1 MAKTYKKMTDQEV
14 LVAIEKG
21 VKESVG
27 YHDSKLSRERQD
39 VLEYFHG
46 QKPKPHHAGNSK
58 YVSMDVYDAVE
69 SSKAV
74 LLETFAAGN
83 QIIDFTPQG
92 PEDVVPARV
101 ATLYTD
107 YVIHRQNNG
116 YKLFSDVIT
125 DGLLARVGVAKVYW
139 DKREE
144 QNEEEFEDISVE
156 EFDALLAQPDVEV
169 DEYEV
174 DESGLVSGSIYRKRD
189 TSQVVVEPIPPEE
202 FLISNRAK
210 SIAEAAFVAHRVEKS
225 KSELIEDG
233 YDPKI
238 VAKLYDS
245 EESLYQEEKDA
256 RFSEMDDDNVGVDD
270 DFQDQVK
277 RVTVYEAYIT
287 LDIEGTGVAKLYKVI
302 KAGNF
307 VLDREEVNRKPF
319 IAFVPLPIPHSFYG
333 SNFAKKIMPIQNAR
347 TTLMRGILD
356 HTVITNNP
364 RYQVVKGALV
374 NPRELV
380 DNRIGGI
387 VNVTRPDGISPLMQ
401 ASLNPFVFQTIQL
414 LDEDKED
421 TTGISKLSQG
431 LNKDAVSKQNS
442 SAMVEQLVGLSQQRQ
457 KIIARNFANHF
468 LIPLYLEV
476 YRLVIENEDKQ
487 KIVEL
492 AGEWMELTPNRWA
505 ERLDV
510 QVALKLGYGEQE
522 NEAKKYLALHQMLT
536 ADPGIQPLY
545 GIDKRYNMLTSFFH
559 NSGIKNVSD
568 FLANPKDVQP
578 PPPDPM
584 QVAAMEMQKKQL
596 ELQERQIAVAEQKAA
611 VDAKVSEME
620 IEMDRMKTMIDLMV
634 KQREIER
641 KEFDSKSRAETSKAE
656 LEMLKSNKAAEVK
669 QTQIVSPNS

>member
-1 MAKTYKKMTDQEV
+1 MAKYKKMTDQEV

-39 VLEYFHG
+39 VLEFFHG
-46 QKPKPHHAGNSK
+46 ERPKPQHAGNSK

-74 LLETFAAGN
+74 LLETFAAGS

-101 ATLYTD
+101 ATMYTD
-107 YVIHRQNNG
+107 YVIHRQNDG
-116 YKLFSDVIT
+116 YKVFSDVIT
-125 DGLLARVGVAKVYW
+125 DGLLARVGIAKVYW
-139 DKREE
+139 DRRETRT
-144 QNEEEFEDISVE
+144 EEEFEGLTTD
-156 EFDALLAQPDVEV
+156 EFDALLAEPDVEI

-174 DESGLVSGSIYRKRD
+174 DENGFVSGSIYRVKD
-189 TSQVVVEPIPPEE
+189 TSQVCIEPVPPEE

-210 SIAEAAFVAHRVEKS
+210 SIAEAGFVAHRVEKS
-225 KSELIEDG
+225 KSELLEEG

-238 VAKLYDS
+238 VGKLYDS

-256 RFSEMDDDNVGVDD
+256 RFSEMDDNNVGVDD

-277 RVTVYEAYIT
+277 KVTVYETYIT
-287 LDIEGTGVAKLYKVI
+287 LDIEGTGIAKLYKII
-302 KAGNF
+302 KAGSH
-307 VLDREEVNRKPF
+307 VLDREEVDRKPF
-319 IAFVPLPIPHSFYG
+319 VAFVPLPIPHSFYG
-333 SNFAKKIMPIQNAR
+333 SNFAKKIIPIQNAR
-347 TTLMRGILD
+347 TVLMRGILD

-364 RYQVVKGALV
+364 RYQVVKGSLI
-374 NPRELV
+374 NPRELL
-380 DNRIGGI
+380 DNRIGGV
-387 VNVTRPDGISPLMQ
+387 VNVTRPDGIAPLMQ

-442 SAMVEQLVGLSQQRQ
+442 EAMVEQLVGLSQQRQ
-457 KIIARNFANHF
+457 KIVARNFANHF

-487 KIVEL
+487 KVVEL
-492 AGEWMELTPNRWA
+492 AGEWMELTPSRWS

-522 NEAKKYLALHQMLT
+522 SEAKKYLALHQMLT
-536 ADPGIQPLY
+536 ADPGIQPMY
-545 GIDKRYNMLTSFFH
+545 GIEQRYNMLRSFLES
-559 NSGIKNVSD
+559 SGVKNVND
-568 FLANPKDVQP
+568 FLIPPQDIQP
-578 PPPDPM
+578 PQPDEM
-584 QVAAMEMQKKQL
+584 QMFAVEMQKKQM
-596 ELQERQIAVAEQKAA
+596 EIQERQVMVAEAKAA
-611 VDAKVSEME
+611 NDAKVDQMAQDME
-620 IEMDRMKTMIDLMV
+620 RMKTMINLMV
-634 KQREIER
+634 QQREIER
-641 KEFDSKSRAETSKAE
+641 KEFDSKQRAEIAKTE
-656 LEMLKSNKAAEVK
+656 LEMLKNNQPSETK

>member
-1 MAKTYKKMTDQEV
+1 MAKYKKMSDQEI

-39 VLEYFHG
+39 VLEFFHG
-46 QKPKPHHAGNSK
+46 ERPKPQHSGNSK

-116 YKLFSDVIT
+116 YQIFSDVIT

-139 DKREE
+139 DKRE
-144 QNEEEFEDISVE
+144 NRTEEEFEGLTTD
-156 EFDALLAQPDVEV
+156 EFDVLLSQPDVEI
-169 DEYEV
+169 DDYEV
-174 DESGLVSGSIYRKRD
+174 DDNGLVSGSVYRVKD
-189 TSQVVVEPIPPEE
+189 TSQVCIETIPPEE

-210 SIAEAAFVAHRVEKS
+210 SIADAGFVAHRVEKS

-238 VAKLYDS
+238 VKKLYDS

-270 DFQDQVK
+270 DFQDQTK
-277 RVTVYEAYIT
+277 KVTVYEAYIT
-287 LDIEGTGVAKLYKVI
+287 IDIEGDGIAKLYKII
-302 KAGNF
+302 KAGNYI
-307 VLDREEVNRKPF
+307 LDREEVDRKPF
-319 IAFVPLPIPHSFYG
+319 IPFVPLPIPHSFYG
-333 SNFAKKIMPIQNAR
+333 SNFAKKIIPIQNAR
-347 TTLMRGILD
+347 TVLMRGILD

-364 RYQVVKGALV
+364 RYQVVKGSLI
-374 NPRELV
+374 NPRELL
-380 DNRIGGI
+380 DNRIGGV
-387 VNVTRPDGISPLMQ
+387 VNVTRPDGIAPLMQ

-442 SAMVEQLVGLSQQRQ
+442 GAMVEQLVGLSQQRQ

-492 AGEWMELTPNRWA
+492 AGDWMEITPNRWA

-522 NEAKKYLALHQMLT
+522 NEAKKYVALHQMLT
-536 ADPGIQPLY
+536 ADPGIQPMY
-545 GIDKRYNMLTSFFH
+545 GLEQRYNMLRAFLE
-559 NSGIKNVSD
+559 NSGVKNVND
-568 FLANPKDVQP
+568 FLIPPQDVP
-578 PPPDPM
+578 PPEPDPM
-584 QVAAMEMQKKQL
+584 QVAAMEMQQKQL
-596 ELQERQIAVAEQKAA
+596 ELQERQVMVAEAKAA
-611 VDAKVSEME
+611 NDAKMDQMAQDME
-620 IEMDRMKTMIDLMV
+620 RMKTMIDLMV

-641 KEFDSKSRAETSKAE
+641 KEFESKNRAEIAKTE
-656 LEMLKSNKAAEVK
+656 LTMLKTNQPSETK

>member
-1 MAKTYKKMTDQEV
+1 MAKYKKMSDQEI

-39 VLEYFHG
+39 VLEFFHG
-46 QKPKPHHAGNSK
+46 ERPKPQHAGNSK

-116 YKLFSDVIT
+116 YQIFSDVIT

-139 DKREE
+139 DKRETRT
-144 QNEEEFEDISVE
+144 EEEFESLTTD
-156 EFDALLAQPDVEV
+156 EFDVLLGEPDVEI
-169 DEYEV
+169 DDYEV
-174 DESGLVSGSIYRKRD
+174 DENGFVSGSVYRVKD
-189 TSQVVVEPIPPEE
+189 TSQVCIETIPPEE

-210 SIAEAAFVAHRVEKS
+210 SIADAAFVGHRVEKT

-233 YDPKI
+233 YDKKI
-238 VAKLYDS
+238 VQKLYDS

-270 DFQDQVK
+270 DFQDQTK
-277 RVTVYEAYIT
+277 KVTVYEVYIT
-287 LDIEGTGVAKLYKVI
+287 LDVEGTGVAKLYKII
-302 KAGNF
+302 KAGNYI
-307 VLDREEVNRKPF
+307 LDREEVDRKPF
-319 IAFVPLPIPHSFYG
+319 VPFVPLPIPHSFYG
-333 SNFAKKIMPIQNAR
+333 SNFAKKIIPIQNAR
-347 TTLMRGILD
+347 TVLMRGILD

-374 NPRELV
+374 NPRELL
-380 DNRIGGI
+380 DNRIGGV
-387 VNVTRPDGISPLMQ
+387 VNVTRPDGIAPLLQ

-487 KIVEL
+487 KVVEL
-492 AGEWMELTPNRWA
+492 AGEWMEITPIRWS

-522 NEAKKYLALHQMLT
+522 NEAKKYIALHQMLT
-536 ADPGIQPLY
+536 ADPGIQPMY
-545 GIDKRYNMLTSFFH
+545 GIEQRYNMLRSFLE
-559 NSGIKNVSD
+559 NSGVKNVND
-568 FLANPKDVQP
+568 FLIPPQDIP
-578 PPPDPM
+578 PPEPDPM
-584 QVAAMEMQKKQL
+584 QVAAMEMQQKQL
-596 ELQERQIAVAEQKAA
+596 ELQERQVMVAEAKAA
-611 VDAKVSEME
+611 NDAKMDQMAQDME
-620 IEMDRMKTMIDLMV
+620 RMKTMIDLMV

-641 KEFDSKSRAETSKAE
+641 KEFDSRTRAEISMEE
-656 LEMLKSNKAAEVK
+656 LDILKSQDPLETK
-669 QTQIVSPNS
+669 QTQIVSPNG

>member
-1 MAKTYKKMTDQEV
+1 MAKYKKMTDQEV

-46 QKPKPHHAGNSK
+46 ERPKPQHAGNSK

-74 LLETFAAGN
+74 LLETFAAGA

-92 PEDVVPARV
+92 PEDVVSARV
-101 ATLYTD
+101 ATMYTD
-107 YVIHRQNNG
+107 YVIHRQNDG
-116 YKLFSDVIT
+116 YKVFSDVIT
-125 DGLLARVGVAKVYW
+125 DGLLARVGIAKVYW
-139 DKREE
+139 DKRD
-144 QNEEEFEDISVE
+144 NRVEEEFEGLSTD
-156 EFDALLAQPDVEV
+156 EFDALLAEPDVEI

-174 DESGLVSGSIYRKRD
+174 DDNGLVSGSIYRVKD
-189 TSQVVVEPIPPEE
+189 MSQVCIEPVPPEE

-210 SIAEAAFVAHRVEKS
+210 SIAEAGFVAHRVEKS
-225 KSELIEDG
+225 KSELLEEG

-238 VAKLYDS
+238 VSKLYDS

-277 RVTVYEAYIT
+277 KVTVYETYIT
-287 LDIEGTGVAKLYKVI
+287 LDIEGTGIAKLYKII
-302 KAGNF
+302 KAGNY
-307 VLDREEVNRKPF
+307 VLDREEVDRKPF
-319 IAFVPLPIPHSFYG
+319 IPFVPLPIPHSFYG
-333 SNFAKKIMPIQNAR
+333 SNFAKKIIPIQNAR
-347 TTLMRGILD
+347 TVLMRGILD

-364 RYQVVKGALV
+364 RYQVVKGSLL
-374 NPRELV
+374 NPRELL
-380 DNRIGGI
+380 DNRIGGV
-387 VNVTRPDGISPLMQ
+387 VNVTRPDGIMPLAQ

-431 LNKDAVSKQNS
+431 LNKDAISKQNS
-442 SAMVEQLVGLSQQRQ
+442 EAMVEQLVGLSQQRQ
-457 KIIARNFANHF
+457 KIVARNFANHF

-487 KIVEL
+487 KVVEL
-492 AGEWMELTPNRWA
+492 AGEWMEITPSRWA

-522 NEAKKYLALHQMLT
+522 GEAKKYLALHQMLT
-536 ADPGIQPLY
+536 ADPGIQPMY
-545 GIDKRYNMLTSFFH
+545 GLEQRYNMLRAFLE
-559 NSGIKNVSD
+559 NSGVKNVND
-568 FLANPKDVQP
+568 FLVPPQQVQP
-578 PPPDPM
+578 PQPDEM
-584 QVAAMEMQKKQL
+584 QMLQIELQKKQM
-596 ELQERQIAVAEQKAA
+596 ELQERQVMVSEAKAA
-611 VDAKVSEME
+611 NDAKMDQMSQDME
-620 IEMDRMKTMIDLMV
+620 RMKTMINLMV
-634 KQREIER
+634 QQREIER
-641 KEFDSKSRAETSKAE
+641 KEFDSKSRAEIAKTE
-656 LEMLKSNKAAEVK
+656 LQMLKANEPTETK

>member
-1 MAKTYKKMTDQEV
+1 MAKYKKMSDQEI

-27 YHDSKLSRERQD
+27 FHDSKLSRERQD
-39 VLEYFHG
+39 VLEFFHG
-46 QKPKPHHAGNSK
+46 ERPKPQHAGNSK

-116 YKLFSDVIT
+116 YQIFSDIIT

-139 DKREE
+139 DKRETRT
-144 QNEEEFEDISVE
+144 EEEFESLTTD
-156 EFDALLAQPDVEV
+156 EFDVLLGEPDVEI
-169 DEYEV
+169 DDYEV
-174 DESGLVSGSIYRKRD
+174 DENGFVSGSVYRVKD
-189 TSQVVVEPIPPEE
+189 TSQVCIETIPPEE

-210 SIAEAAFVAHRVEKS
+210 SIADAAFVGHRVEKT

-233 YDPKI
+233 YDKKI
-238 VAKLYDS
+238 VQKLYDS

-270 DFQDQVK
+270 DFQDQTK
-277 RVTVYEAYIT
+277 KVTVYEVYIT
-287 LDIEGTGVAKLYKVI
+287 LDVEGTGVAKLYKII
-302 KAGNF
+302 KAGNYI
-307 VLDREEVNRKPF
+307 LDREEVDRKPF
-319 IAFVPLPIPHSFYG
+319 VPFVPLPIPHSFYG
-333 SNFAKKIMPIQNAR
+333 SNFAKKIIPIQNAR
-347 TTLMRGILD
+347 TVLMRGILD

-374 NPRELV
+374 NPRELL
-380 DNRIGGI
+380 DNRIGGV
-387 VNVTRPDGISPLMQ
+387 VNVTRPDGIAPLLQ

-487 KIVEL
+487 KVVEL
-492 AGEWMELTPNRWA
+492 AGEWMEITPIRWS

-522 NEAKKYLALHQMLT
+522 NEAKKYIALHQMLT
-536 ADPGIQPLY
+536 ADPGIQPMY
-545 GIDKRYNMLTSFFH
+545 GIEQRYNMLRSFLE
-559 NSGIKNVSD
+559 NSGVKNVND
-568 FLANPKDVQP
+568 FLIPPQDIP
-578 PPPDPM
+578 PPEPDPM
-584 QVAAMEMQKKQL
+584 QVAAMEMQQKQL
-596 ELQERQIAVAEQKAA
+596 ELQERQVMVAEAKAA
-611 VDAKVSEME
+611 NDAKMDQMAQDME
-620 IEMDRMKTMIDLMV
+620 RMKTMIDLMV

-641 KEFDSKSRAETSKAE
+641 KEFDSRTRAEISMEE
-656 LEMLKSNKAAEVK
+656 LDILKSQDPLETK
-669 QTQIVSPNS
+669 QTQIVSPNG

>member
-1 MAKTYKKMTDQEV
+1 MAKYKKMSDQEI

-39 VLEYFHG
+39 VLQYFHG
-46 QKPKPHHAGNSK
+46 ERPKPQHAGNSK

-74 LLETFAAGN
+74 LLETFAAGS

-92 PEDVVPARV
+92 PEDVIPARI

-107 YVIHRQNNG
+107 YVVHRQNNG
-116 YKLFSDVIT
+116 YQIFSDIIT

-139 DKREE
+139 DKRETRT
-144 QNEEEFEDISVE
+144 EEEFEGLTTE
-156 EFDALLAQPDVEV
+156 EFDALLTQPDVEI
-169 DEYEV
+169 DSYEV
-174 DESGLVSGSIYRKRD
+174 DDSGLVSGSVYRVKD
-189 TSQVVVEPIPPEE
+189 TSQVCIEPIPPEQ

-210 SIAEAAFVAHRVEKS
+210 SIADAAFVAHRVEKT
-225 KSELIEDG
+225 KSELLEDG
-233 YDPKI
+233 YDRKI
-238 VAKLYDS
+238 VGKLYDS
-245 EESLYQEEKDA
+245 EEALYQEEKDA
-256 RFSEMDDDNVGVDD
+256 RFSEMDDNNVGVDD
-270 DFQDQVK
+270 DFQDQTK
-277 RVTVYEAYIT
+277 KVTVYEVYIN
-287 LDIEGTGVAKLYKVI
+287 LDTEGTGVAKLYKII
-302 KAGNF
+302 KAGSYI
-307 VLDREEVNRKPF
+307 LDREEVDRRPF
-319 IAFVPLPIPHSFYG
+319 IPFVPLPIPHSFYG
-333 SNFAKKIMPIQNAR
+333 SNFAKKIIPIQNAR

-374 NPRELV
+374 NPRELL
-380 DNRIGGI
+380 DNRIGGV
-387 VNVTRPDGISPLMQ
+387 VNVTRPDGISPLAQ

-476 YRLVIENEDKQ
+476 YRLVIENEDKK

-492 AGEWMELTPNRWA
+492 AGEWMELTPSRWS

-536 ADPGIQPLY
+536 ADPGIQPMY
-545 GIDKRYNMLTSFFH
+545 GIEQRYNMLRAFME
-559 NSGIKNVSD
+559 NSGVKNVSD
-568 FLANPKDVQP
+568 FLIP
-578 PPPDPM
+578 PQNIEPPQPDPM
-584 QVAAMEMQKKQL
+584 QVAAMEMQKKQM
-596 ELQERQIAVAEQKAA
+596 ELQERQVMVAEAKAA
-611 VDAKVSEME
+611 NEAKMDQMAQD
-620 IEMDRMKTMIDLMV
+620 MDRMKTMIDLMV

-641 KEFDSKSRAETSKAE
+641 KEFDSTSRAEIAKTE
-656 LEMLKSNKAAEVK
+656 LDMLKANDPSETK
-669 QTQIVSPNS
+669 QTQIISPNG